1 MTDKP
6 QATARPLTL
15 GTAGHID
22 HGKTALVKALT
33 GRDTDRL
40 KEEKER
46 GISIELGYAE
56 LRLPSGR
63 TMSVV
68 DVPGH
73 ERFVRTMVAGAS
85 GIDLFLLVVAAD
97 DGVMPQTR
105 EHLRIIELLG
115 IPAGAVA
122 LTKIDTVDEDMVELA
137 QVSVEELLGT
147 TPYADAPIVPVD
159 SLTGQGLPAL
169 LVALERLGAAAAP
182 RCGYPTT
189 RMPVDRVFSLKG
201 AGTVVTGTLWSG
213 TLSTEDRVVL
223 LPGLLGR
230 GAGARREV
238 RVRSVQVHDRQVA
251 QAGGGQRV
259 ALNLTGVDRD
269 EVTRGQWVVK
279 DPSVDPTYIA
289 DVRLTLPVD
298 SPGSVPRVSRVRV
311 DHGTA
316 ELLAKV
322 VLVDREVLPPGASG
336 YAQLRFEE
344 PAVLYPGDRFIA
356 RSMTPVTTLGGG
368 RVIDPAA
375 RKHGA
380 GPRWQGRLALLEE
393 GPSEAI
399 CALLL
404 EEAFPALVTRAR
416 LEASPYLWRFTAPEI
431 GAAVASLLA
440 DGRAVNVVAPGAG
453 RAGVGRAGAG
463 TTATAAGATPAVGD
477 ARLAHGPSLEA
488 LKERALASLQS
499 RAQREALDP
508 YLSVAELRQELVGG
522 KEAQALELA
531 LEWLEGQGSVV
542 RTEHGY
548 RWAGAAP
555 GPGGAQAGPAE
566 RLLAQF
572 AEGEGE
578 ASAGAEVLSVAR
590 AAAAAGLEPREAQ
603 RMIASLVREKRL
615 VRVGE
620 DLYYPPERLEPLLRR
635 LTQAMEA
642 AGQMTLAEA
651 RDLLGTSRKFA
662 QALLEH
668 MDSVG
673 LTLRVGDARRLRSRR
688 RERPG

>member
-1 MTDKP
+1 
-6 QATARPLTL
+6 
-15 GTAGHID
+15 
-22 HGKTALVKALT
+22 
-33 GRDTDRL
+33 
-40 KEEKER
+40 
-46 GISIELGYAE
+46 
-56 LRLPSGR
+56 
-63 TMSVV
+63 
-68 DVPGH
+68 
-73 ERFVRTMVAGAS
+73 
-85 GIDLFLLVVAAD
+85 
-97 DGVMPQTR
+97 
-105 EHLRIIELLG
+105 
-115 IPAGAVA
+115 
-122 LTKIDTVDEDMVELA
+122 
-137 QVSVEELLGT
+137 
-147 TPYADAPIVPVD
+147 
-159 SLTGQGLPAL
+159 
-169 LVALERLGAAAAP
+169 
-182 RCGYPTT
+182 
-189 RMPVDRVFSLKG
+189 
-201 AGTVVTGTLWSG
+201 
-213 TLSTEDRVVL
+213 
-223 LPGLLGR
+223 
-230 GAGARREV
+230 
-238 RVRSVQVHDRQVA
+238 
-251 QAGGGQRV
+251 
-259 ALNLTGVDRD
+259 
-269 EVTRGQWVVK
+269 
-279 DPSVDPTYIA
+279 
-289 DVRLTLPVD
+289 
-298 SPGSVPRVSRVRV
+298 
-311 DHGTA
+311 
-316 ELLAKV
+316 
-322 VLVDREVLPPGASG
+322 
-336 YAQLRFEE
+336 
-344 PAVLYPGDRFIA
+344 
-356 RSMTPVTTLGGG
+356 
-368 RVIDPAA
+368 VIDPAA

-380 GPRWQGRLALLEE
+380 GPRWQARLALLEE

-399 CALLL
+399 SALLL

-440 DGRAVNVVAPGAG
+440 DGRAVNVVAPSATKTGAG
-453 RAGVGRAGAG
+453 RTGAGKAAGSRAGA
-463 TTATAAGATPAVGD
+463 TKASAAAGATPAAGD

-531 LEWLEGQGSVV
+531 LERLEGQGSVV

-578 ASAGAEVLSVAR
+578 ASAGAEVPSVAR